1 MATNNFIVDPSTADI
16 PTMTKIAE
24 SPEYKSFVL
33 EFLKRQ
39 ASISS
44 SGDYSKNNATH
55 KKMPVSEVYGAFM
68 GIEIIL
74 KGSMYLLNK
83 ELRTFAFYL
92 IFNLALCDAL
102 QNTFNLIIL
111 NTDHISSQDAICQA

>member
-1 MATNNFIVDPSTADI
+1 
-16 PTMTKIAE
+16 
-24 SPEYKSFVL
+24 
-33 EFLKRQ
+33 
-39 ASISS
+39 
-44 SGDYSKNNATH
+44 
-55 KKMPVSEVYGAFM
+55 
-68 GIEIIL
+68 
-74 KGSMYLLNK
+74 MYLLNK